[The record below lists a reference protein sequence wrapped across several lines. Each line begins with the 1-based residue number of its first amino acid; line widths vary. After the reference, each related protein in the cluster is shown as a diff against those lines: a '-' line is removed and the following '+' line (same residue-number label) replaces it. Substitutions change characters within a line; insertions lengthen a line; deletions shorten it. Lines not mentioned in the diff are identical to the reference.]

1 MHEAKKSRRLAI
13 VLSVLVIVCC
23 VSLIIGSTFAM
34 FSANKQFPFNV
45 SGGKIDIDAA
55 LTLDGAFSV
64 AGSDDG
70 ARTEYKPE
78 NTDGSVTIGT
88 GNPGDSGYF
97 GKVSV
102 SADENADDNIVSNV
116 SMEGLARGAGAQFTL
131 SVTNNSTVG
140 MKFIAYLEKG
150 NGDFAAALDV
160 TPVVTGDGSAAYTVS
175 GTRVIFTR
183 GQGNETWQDGGAQNT
198 TTDFTFEIYLPWAGT
213 ENLSGELET
222 MNIVIEAVQSNADT
236 AVTVDTGNGEE
247 SYSTFEEALE
257 AANNA
262 ESATATVKA
271 GDGTH
276 NIPDG
281 FIANK
286 PLTIE
291 GNGDGTVIN
300 GDIETNDD
308 LTLKNSTYNGNIT
321 ANGGTVNV
329 ENAAINGGINYTGTA
344 DASAGT
350 FSALAK
356 VSRAYAPAANAATI
370 TLTNATVV
378 VENAATA
385 ISVNGANLVLENST
399 VTFNTSINQTTN
411 VISITNGTIYALNSS
426 ITATKMQGGQSSEIT
441 ALQIDNTAASGLG
454 SAVSR
459 IENTPITVY
468 AAPVVNS
475 YYSYGI
481 KAAAADIEAV
491 NTDIQAHVG
500 IGVYQGTDLTVSGGS
515 IEADVFAISGN
526 NQEGNAYITVT
537 NGANLSVSAESCA
550 IYMPSQGE
558 LQILNGSIVTGYT
571 AIEARLGCI
580 VVCDATLVST
590 ATYNYNTSGHP
601 AIATLASAANP
612 DGSVIHL
619 DTHSNTSSS
628 PEGNRLGLY
637 LNKGAELIAQNE
649 GIRLISVY
657 DWDQFDDQQISIVDT
672 HTNSDADDY
681 PLVGL
686 AANEDALERLA
697 NEGSYAYK
705 ELILLND
712 ITTSDGVRF
721 ARQNAPLVFNLN
733 GKTIKGTNA
742 GVTIENVAGSILTI
756 TGNGTVYSTN
766 IDAQGR
772 HVIANHG
779 TLTIEN
785 GTFGSDK
792 SRGNA
797 VRNYGTATINGG
809 NFTACDNYVNGGYA
823 YAIVNGNGTM
833 TIHDANVYGHMNG
846 AIAADGGTLTV
857 NGGTYELTEEGTAT
871 NLFYMVYTSGS
882 GQVVIKDGTFTRD
895 VANDFGFF
903 YQENPTG
910 KIIVNGG
917 TFEDLRRDYINIA
930 GAGQVEI
937 NGGNF
942 VDVPRVTS
950 NAVFVTFGKDFSLE
964 GETVTDPTLMSIQA
978 YLNAKADLEFTSP
991 IVIPEWQSFTIEANG
1006 STLTGTIIN
1015 NGTLT
1020 ITGQGTITNAAD
1032 DVQHTIT
1039 NYGTLTIGE
1048 DGVADDESI
1057 VVDNLTNGTAAVHND
1072 VGATFTL
1079 NSGKLLR
1086 TKEAGADE
1094 DNSGGNS
1101 FYNLR
1106 NYGKVIING
1115 GTIEQT
1121 GHFSSLVENGWYDGT
1136 QNTQQAEAVM
1146 IINGGTFSGGI
1157 NTIKNDDWGVMTIN
1171 DGTFVNMTQHAVLNW
1186 NVVEINGGSFTAQ
1199 DGANAI
1205 LCNGYLNNTMDK
1217 GQMIVTG
1224 GSFNTMPV
1232 FMANGTPAGG
1242 MIVVNSEA
1250 LYDAASAACDGSQM
1264 EVYCFAG
1271 GDGSESNPFGIA
1283 GEAQLEAVRAI
1294 SALAATSLD
1303 ADAWYANLS
1312 YALTQDVT
1320 VGKDFSTLRYFNG
1333 KLDGKEHTLDLSA
1346 MGGAFSEDAFGNLTF
1361 KNITFVLSGNI
1372 ASYVNWTNGSPNSWL
1387 MYGTDVLFED
1397 VVTKTAEGA
1406 YLGDQSL
1413 LGSNI
1418 GAFISQIFN
1427 GSDLT
1432 FRNCTNY
1439 ADIYARYGA
1448 PFIGGYAS
1456 NCTVTFEN
1464 CVNYGDVHAD
1474 GAAMLVGNANQ
1485 YSTSDYTVTDCV
1497 NYGTISGMSHAGLDV
1512 GFGGASYDNNF
1523 TGEQLKNGTTEDGVS
1538 GQIISTGVTVTVNVA
1553 NDGTISANYTD
1564 EGSNTITKAI
1574 VYLYG
1579 YVYVY
1584 QEGNINEQYGTAL
1597 TYFDQQEIEL
1607 TDADSAVISGITL
1620 KRLPVYDGRTA
1631 GFVPTGDSDSTP
1643 GGIDKGTLNGNDV
1656 YYISEEFSFGGF
1668 ENIGDA
1674 AYAAS
1679 SSGTSMTPTVAVFLY
1694 AGDQVVGIG
1703 V

>member
-55 LTLDGAFSV
+55 LTLDHAFSV
-64 AGSDDG
+64 SGDDEG
-70 ARTEYKPE
+70 DRTEYTQRGE
-78 NTDGSVTIGT
+78 DGSVTIGT

-183 GQGNETWQDGGAQNT
+183 GNNNETWQSGGENGAK
-198 TTDFTFEIYLPWAGT
+198 TDFSFEVYLPWANT
-213 ENLSGELET
+213 DTLSGGLET

-276 NIPDG
+276 NIPEN
-281 FIANK
+281 FVPNK

-300 GDIETNDD
+300 GDIKTNDD
-308 LTLKNSTYNGNIT
+308 LTLKNATYNGNIT
-321 ANGGTVNV
+321 SNGGSVNV
-329 ENAAINGGINYTGTA
+329 ETATINGAINYTGTA

-356 VSRAYAPAANAATI
+356 VSRGNAVRAEVPAI
-370 TLTNATVV
+370 TLTNATVE
-378 VENAATA
+378 VENLSYA
-385 ISVNGANLVLENST
+385 IYVKDADLRLENCTVTLNTNVGANT
-399 VTFNTSINQTTN
+399 VW
-411 VISITNGTIYALNSS
+411 V
-426 ITATKMQGGQSSEIT
+426 
-441 ALQIDNTAASGLG
+441 DNG
-454 SAVSR
+454 SAE
-459 IENTPITVY
+459 I
-468 AAPVVNS
+468 
-475 YYSYGI
+475 
-481 KAAAADIEAV
+481 V
-491 NTDIQAHVG
+491 NTDITVNATGAASAALYVKSAADDTVTVSSSSLVVNTKTLGNGYGIQADTVTLNVSDSYIAADYG
-500 IGVYQGTDLTVSGGS
+500 IYPLNGASVTVSGGE
-515 IEADVFAISGN
+515 ILGHVAAISTN
-526 NQEGNAYITVT
+526 NTTGEATITVT
-537 NGANLSVSAESCA
+537 DGAYLWSDNDFVVL
-550 IYMPSQGE
+550 YLPSQRSLTIDG
-558 LQILNGSIVTGYT
+558 GATVKGYT
-571 AIEARLGCI
+571 PVQVRMGTITIRE
-580 VVCDATLVST
+580 ATLIST
-590 ATYNYNTSGHP
+590 ATENAEIEYYSDINT
-601 AIATLASAANP
+601 
-612 DGSVIHL
+612 DGSVLQL
-619 DTHSNTSSS
+619 DTHSYEF
-628 PEGNRLGLY
+628 EGGNDLTVY
-637 LNKGAELIAQNE
+637 INKGAQLVTQNE
-649 GIRLISVY
+649 EVRRISMY
-657 DWDQFDDQQISIVDT
+657 DWDKCEQNVLIVDGT
-672 HTNSDADDY
+672 QEYSSEI
-681 PLVGL
+681 VGL
-686 AANEDALERLA
+686 AANAEALQRLITQ
-697 NEGSYAYK
+697 NYCR
-705 ELILLND
+705 ELILLADTETAEGIEFNFNSD
-712 ITTSDGVRF
+712 VATTLD
-721 ARQNAPLVFNLN
+721 LN
-733 GKTIKGTNA
+733 GKKLVGTNA
-742 GVTIENVAGSILTI
+742 GATITNYGGILTI

-766 IDAQGR
+766 VENQYR
-772 HVIANHG
+772 HAVLNRD
-779 TLTIEN
+779 TLIIEN
-785 GTFGSDK
+785 GTFGSSQ
-792 SRGNA
+792 SRGCA
-797 VRNYGTATINGG
+797 VNNFGTATINGG

-823 YAIVNGNGTM
+823 YAIVNGDGTM
-833 TIHDANVYGHMNG
+833 TIHDAHVYGHMNG
-846 AIAADGGTLTV
+846 AISADGGTLTV
-857 NGGTYELTEEGTAT
+857 NGGTYELTEKGTAT
-871 NLFYMVYTSGS
+871 NLFYMVYTWGS
-882 GQVVIKDGTFTRD
+882 GQVVINDGTFTRD

-903 YQENPTG
+903 YQANAEG

-950 NAVFVTFGKDFSLE
+950 NAVFVTFGFSLK

-978 YLNAKADLEFTSP
+978 YLNAKADLVFTDP
-991 IVIPEWQSFTIEANG
+991 IVIPKGQSFTIVANG

-1015 NGTLT
+1015 HGTLT
-1020 ITGQGTITNAAD
+1020 ITGKGTITNAAD
-1032 DVQHTIT
+1032 DKNHTIT
-1039 NYGTLTIGE
+1039 NYGTLIIGKE
-1048 DGVADDESI
+1048 GVADDESI
-1057 VVDNLTNGTAAVHND
+1057 TVDNLTHATAAVHND

-1086 TKEAGADE
+1086 TNEAGADE

-1186 NVVEINGGSFTAQ
+1186 NVVEITGGSFTAKE
-1199 DGANAI
+1199 GAVAI
-1205 LCNGYLNNTMDK
+1205 LCNGYLNDTMDK

-1250 LYDAASAACDGSQM
+1250 LYDAASAACAGTQM
-1264 EVYCFAG
+1264 AVYCFVG

-1523 TGEQLKNGTTEDGVS
+1523 TGEQLKNGTAEDGVS

-1564 EGSNTITKAI
+1564 EGSNAITKAI